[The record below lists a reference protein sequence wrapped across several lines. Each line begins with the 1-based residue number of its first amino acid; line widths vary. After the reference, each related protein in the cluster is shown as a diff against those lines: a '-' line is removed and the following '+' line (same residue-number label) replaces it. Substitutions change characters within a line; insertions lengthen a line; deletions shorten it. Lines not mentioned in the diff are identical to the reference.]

1 MRAMRGSSRF
11 TAACAL
17 LLVALPACGGGYRAW
32 AEAPSPDVSPGAAY
46 GGLATGS
53 AGDVMEAEYQSRTTS
68 TEADLGGQGYAGGG
82 APPAAGEDER
92 PRYAQAD
99 PPDGEPR
106 TATDARQGPLLIY
119 TANVALAVHQV
130 ADQQTRIEA
139 LVREVGG
146 HLHHRGDAEITVRV
160 PAEAFE
166 SVLAQILELGDV
178 LSRDVSVQDVSE
190 EFHDLQTRIR
200 TLEAMYAR
208 VSQLLASANDV
219 ENALAV
225 EQHLERITL
234 ELERIRGRLR
244 FLADRVAFST
254 ITVRFTER
262 ATVTTPTFELPFAW
276 LRSLGLE
283 NLMRLQ

>member
-1 MRAMRGSSRF
+1 MRAMRGSPRII
-11 TAACAL
+11 AASAL
-17 LLVALPACGGGYRAW
+17 LTVALPACGGGYSAW
-32 AEAPSPDVSPGAAY
+32 AEAPAPVMSPGASY
-46 GGLATGS
+46 GGLASGS
-53 AGDVMEAEYQSRTTS
+53 AGDVMEAEYESRATS
-68 TEADLGGQGYAGGG
+68 TDVDLGGQGYSGGG
-82 APPAAGEDER
+82 APPADER

-99 PPDGEPR
+99 PTGTEPR

-130 ADQQTRIEA
+130 AEKQTRIEA